1 MNNLYGIEN
10 SSNTDPNLTDRS
22 QVTLDKNRSRVK
34 MILNVIIIIVMAYHI
49 KNLVEM
55 NDIFATIVDVCRS
68 LSACMTFVLIFS
80 FLTFR
85 GYKLNTFDKILYAAL
100 IILCLFTIWMITD
113 KWSEVVSQGI
123 KSMTLRISDI

>member
-1 MNNLYGIEN
+1 MKDLNAK
-10 SSNTDPNLTDRS
+10 DRS
-22 QVTLDKNRSRVK
+22 QVTLEQNRARVK

-85 GYKLNTFDKILYAAL
+85 GYKLNIFDKILYTAL

-113 KWSEVVSQGI
+113 KWRELVSQGI
-123 KSMTLRISDI
+123 KSMILRISDI